1 MEDDEITEDQGNAE
15 GENTIALQ
23 HGSEQ
28 SSESADQ
35 HIVETDSLNQTNQ
48 NNTETAS
55 QEVVSIGAA
64 PITQEKDAFARVANL
79 VIIPLVLLA
88 LLPLG
93 WRILK
98 RRMAE
103 KRLAATAAASEV
115 VSAVETTQRVPEPQT
130 VPELQRVPEPQ
141 AQHVSELQRVPELQ
155 AQHVSEPQRV
165 SEPQHVSEPQR
176 AQEPLQAVEVPALQP
191 YETEAFDLNDL
202 AMELREAMAS
212 QPPVPPVLQPLPT
225 AELDHVIETAKQI
238 G

>member
-141 AQHVSELQRVPELQ
+141 AQHVSE
-155 AQHVSEPQRV
+155 PQRV